1 MEKKQKIK
9 SDEIDLIGI
18 VDKVWSERRFLIKF
32 TLVIFV
38 IGVVIAFSLP
48 RVYKSESKI
57 IPEDTKEVVA
67 NKVNSFASLLGL
79 AVNNNTN
86 MEISTDIYPDIIKST
101 PYLLE
106 FANLKVSP
114 QGMAEMSLYEYMTLH
129 QKEAWWS
136 FIMQLPRKIGELFVP
151 KAIVENDTVWDISRL
166 SRQQR
171 QFIRDLANSIN
182 VNADKETGLIT
193 IDVLMQD
200 PEVATSVAENIIQHL
215 YVYITSYRT
224 QKAREELKFIKG
236 MYVEAHNAYDQTQER
251 FKGYAK
257 DYKLGT
263 SPVASQVN
271 MDLAFGFYNMMA
283 QQYEMAKVNAMK
295 KRPIFSVIEP
305 AMMPLNADS
314 PRKMLIMLLSIGLG
328 IFIGAI
334 WIFIKD
340 AFVK

>member
-1 MEKKQKIK
+1 MEKKQKVK

-18 VDKVWSERRFLIKF
+18 VERIWDERRFLIRF
-32 TLVIFV
+32 TLLIFV
-38 IGVVIAFSLP
+38 IGVIIAFSLP

-57 IPEDTKEVVA
+57 IPEDTKDIVA
-67 NKVNSFASLLGL
+67 NKANSFATLLGL
-79 AVNNNTN
+79 GVNSTGT
-86 MEISTDIYPDIIKST
+86 EISADIYPDIIKST

-106 FANLKVSP
+106 FANLEVQP
-114 QGMAEMSLYEYMTLH
+114 QGMEKMSLYEYMMLH

-136 FIMQLPRKIGELFVP
+136 FVVQLPRKIGGLFGP
-151 KAIVENDTVWDISRL
+151 KAILENDTIWNISRL
-166 SRQQR
+166 SKQQR
-171 QFIRDLANSIN
+171 QFIRNLANSIY
-182 VNADKETGLIT
+182 VNADKETGVIT

-200 PEVATSVAENIIQHL
+200 PEVATFVAENIIQQL
-215 YVYITSYRT
+215 YTYITSYRT
-224 QKAREELKFIKG
+224 QKAREELKFIED

-251 FKGYAK
+251 FKGYSK
-257 DYKLGT
+257 DYKT
-263 SPVASQVN
+263 DSSPVTSQVN
-271 MDLAFGFYNMMA
+271 MDLTFGFYNMMA
-283 QQYEMAKVNAMK
+283 QQYEMAKVNVMK

-328 IFIGAI
+328 IFVGII

>member
-1 MEKKQKIK
+1 MERKQKVK

-32 TLVIFV
+32 TLAIFV
-38 IGVVIAFSLP
+38 IGVIIAFSLP
-48 RVYKSESKI
+48 RMYKSESKI
-57 IPEDTKEVVA
+57 IPEDTKEVAA
-67 NKVNSFASLLGL
+67 NKANSFASLLGL
-79 AVNNNTN
+79 AVNDNSS
-86 MEISTDIYPDIIKST
+86 MEISADIYPDIIKST

-106 FANLKVSP
+106 FANLKITP

-136 FIMQLPRKIGELFVP
+136 SIVQLPRKIGGLFAP
-151 KAIVENDTVWDISRL
+151 EAIGKNDTVWDISRL

-171 QFIRDLANSIN
+171 QFIRDLANSVH

-200 PEVATSVAENIIQHL
+200 PEVATSVAANIIQHL
-215 YVYITSYRT
+215 YAYITSYRT
-224 QKAREELKFIKG
+224 QKAREELKFIED
-236 MYVEAHNAYDQTQER
+236 MYMEAHNAYDQTQER
-251 FKGYAK
+251 FKGFAK

-263 SPVASQVN
+263 SPVTSQVN

-283 QQYEMAKVNAMK
+283 QQYEMAKVNVMK

-314 PRKMLIMLLSIGLG
+314 PRKMLIMLLSVGLG
-328 IFIGAI
+328 IFIGVI

-340 AFVK
+340 TFVE

>member
-1 MEKKQKIK
+1 MERKQKVK

-32 TLVIFV
+32 TLAIFV
-38 IGVVIAFSLP
+38 IGVIIAFSLP
-48 RVYKSESKI
+48 RMYKSESKI
-57 IPEDTKEVVA
+57 IPEDTKEVAA
-67 NKVNSFASLLGL
+67 NKANSFASLLGL
-79 AVNNNTN
+79 AVNDNSS
-86 MEISTDIYPDIIKST
+86 MEISADIYPDIIKST

-106 FANLKVSP
+106 FANLKITP

-136 FIMQLPRKIGELFVP
+136 SIVQLPRKIGGLFAP
-151 KAIVENDTVWDISRL
+151 EAIGKNDTVWDISRL

-171 QFIRDLANSIN
+171 QFIRDLANSIH

-200 PEVATSVAENIIQHL
+200 PEVATSVAANIIQHL
-215 YVYITSYRT
+215 YAYITSYRT
-224 QKAREELKFIKG
+224 QKAREELKFIED
-236 MYVEAHNAYDQTQER
+236 MYMEAHNAYDQTQER
-251 FKGYAK
+251 FRGYAK

-283 QQYEMAKVNAMK
+283 QQYEMAKVNVMK

-314 PRKMLIMLLSIGLG
+314 PRKMLIMLLSVGLG
-328 IFIGAI
+328 IFIGVI

-340 AFVK
+340 TFVE

>member
-1 MEKKQKIK
+1 MERKQKVK

-32 TLVIFV
+32 TLAIFV
-38 IGVVIAFSLP
+38 IGVIIAFSLP
-48 RVYKSESKI
+48 RMYKSESKI
-57 IPEDTKEVVA
+57 IPEDTKEVAA
-67 NKVNSFASLLGL
+67 NKANSFASLLGL
-79 AVNNNTN
+79 AVNDNSS
-86 MEISTDIYPDIIKST
+86 MEISADIYPDIIKST

-106 FANLKVSP
+106 FANLKITP

-136 FIMQLPRKIGELFVP
+136 SIVQLPRKIGGLFAP
-151 KAIVENDTVWDISRL
+151 EAIGKNDTVWDISRL

-171 QFIRDLANSIN
+171 QFIRDLANSIH
-182 VNADKETGLIT
+182 VNADTETGLIT

-200 PEVATSVAENIIQHL
+200 PEVATSVAANIIQHL
-215 YVYITSYRT
+215 YAYITSYRT
-224 QKAREELKFIKG
+224 QKAREELKFIED
-236 MYVEAHNAYDQTQER
+236 MYMEAHNAYDQTQER
-251 FKGYAK
+251 FKGFAK

-263 SPVASQVN
+263 SPVTSQVN

-283 QQYEMAKVNAMK
+283 QQYEMAKVNVMK

-314 PRKMLIMLLSIGLG
+314 PRKMLIMLLSVGLG
-328 IFIGAI
+328 IFIGVI

-340 AFVK
+340 TFVE

>member
-1 MEKKQKIK
+1 MEKKQKVK
-9 SDEIDLIGI
+9 SDEIDLISI

-38 IGVVIAFSLP
+38 IGVIIAFSLP
-48 RVYKSESKI
+48 RTYKSESKI
-57 IPEDTKEVVA
+57 IPEDTKEVVT
-67 NKVNSFASLLGL
+67 NKANSFASLLGL
-79 AVNNNTN
+79 AVNNNISR
-86 MEISTDIYPDIIKST
+86 EITADIYPDIIRST
-101 PYLLE
+101 SYLLE
-106 FANLKVSP
+106 FANLKVLP
-114 QGMAEMSLYEYMTLH
+114 QGMVEMSLYEYITLH

-136 FIMQLPRKIGELFVP
+136 FITQLPRKIGGLFTP
-151 KAIVENDTVWDISRL
+151 KIIEENDTIWDISRL

-171 QFIRDLANSIN
+171 QFIRDLAGSIH

-224 QKAREELKFIKG
+224 QKAREELKFIED
-236 MYVEAHNAYDQTQER
+236 MYIEAHNVYDQTQER

-257 DYKLGT
+257 NYKLGT
-263 SPVASQVN
+263 SPVTSQVN

-283 QQYEMAKVNAMK
+283 QQYEMAKVNVMK
-295 KRPIFSVIEP
+295 KHPTFSVIEP

-328 IFIGAI
+328 IFMGVI